1 MNRSVALVMLVLLS
15 VPVGV
20 VASVSPAQADCEGDF
35 GLAGAG
41 IECTYS
47 PDEVRDLY
55 ANGSSAGYRYKLTP
69 ACETGGTVICHEPAV
84 CPDPPGS
91 FMFNVFRSP
100 DTNPPSWTRI
110 GSACLTDADAADL
123 GALTPGM
130 VLEAFRSMDWPEP
143 ELTIQ
148 PPDGETLVNFDTNFF
163 TTLSEPQTQTVTLIG
178 IQVTIEATPSSYL
191 WHFGDGADD
200 TTSTPGSAY
209 PHLDITHTY
218 ARAGE
223 LSPSVDVVYSGR
235 YRVGGG
241 AWSDIPGTL
250 TVPGPAVALRVL
262 EAKPQLVG

>member
-1 MNRSVALVMLVLLS
+1 MIRRILIAALVGASTFVAVVL
-15 VPVGV
+15 
-20 VASVSPAQADCEGDF
+20 VASPAAADCADTT
-35 GLAGAG
+35 GLQDTTINCVLSAEE
-41 IECTYS
+41 I
-47 PDEVRDLY
+47 RIRY

-69 ACETGGTVICHEPAV
+69 ACQIGGTVICHKPAT

-100 DTNPPSWTRI
+100 DADPPSWTRI

-130 VLEAFRSMDWPEP
+130 VLEAFRSLTWPEP

-163 TTLSEPQTQTVTLIG
+163 TTLSDPQTQTVTLIG

-241 AWSDIPGTL
+241 GWSDIPGTL